1 VDIRLIEFYNNLKN
15 WNFDIKLS
23 YSVDENEAK
32 KIMQAIEDMQ
42 EEIDKLHDIVN
53 KIGKNANNKGN
64 LYYAVLEFINKYGTH
79 STGDY
84 FKFKAES
91 EGNT

>member
-1 VDIRLIEFYNNLKN
+1 MDIRLIEFYNNLKN

-42 EEIDKLHDIVN
+42 E
-53 KIGKNANNKGN
+53 
-64 LYYAVLEFINKYGTH
+64 
-79 STGDY
+79 
-84 FKFKAES
+84 S
-91 EGNT
+91 EGKHDR